1 MRPIPLGSDPCA
13 AVLTEVGTA
22 LTTAAERLHIPFA
35 GDARSIV
42 RRGEVRAHPVWQEP
56 PLADGLPVVLVGGL
70 LTATPVLLS
79 VLREWL
85 TRLGCRTLIAPTGL
99 GVGCGEMSTRIV
111 AQTLADFADATGAA
125 PVVIGYSRGGQF
137 ARAAA
142 ARHPDL
148 VGGLITLGSP
158 LRGELAEVHPLLRLQ
173 IYALGAM
180 GTLGVPRLLS
190 ARCLWGSCCQQLR
203 EDLDGPFP
211 EQIPFLSVYSRTDE
225 MVGWRSS
232 LDPAARYHEV
242 STSHG
247 GLVADPAVFSAVAA
261 ELREVITGA
270 VAGGPDDT
278 VTAA

>member
-211 EQIPFLSVYSRTDE
+211 GQIPFLSVYSRTDE

-232 LDPAARYHEV
+232 LDPAAQYHEV

-247 GLVADPAVFSAVAA
+247 GLVADPAVFSAIAA